1 MQGYQLKY
9 LSLAF
14 LMLVDI
20 CYEQQ
25 GTGLFDS
32 VMCFGASTA
41 VQQHP
46 LLIISDMITSTG
58 ACHVSRHLV
67 YGGGSVLMPE
77 KCFHLISDVTDPLM
91 SVSTSQVSALAHSI
105 GF

>member
-1 MQGYQLKY
+1 M
-9 LSLAF
+9 
-14 LMLVDI
+14 
-20 CYEQQ
+20 
-25 GTGLFDS
+25 
-32 VMCFGASTA
+32 
-41 VQQHP
+41 
-46 LLIISDMITSTG
+46 
-58 ACHVSRHLV
+58 SRHLV